1 MKNQLN
7 NLNKNITKIRNEI
20 TEYIKN
26 IPNSSSNITMINKNC
41 GIIKSSELNNNNWS
55 PNYYI
60 NSDPKSMLI
69 NILNYTKIE
78 NFAERIKFI
87 IEKKQIKNIKLNDEF
102 INNLKK
108 IILDEEHNNI
118 YRRKL
123 SK

>member
-78 NFAERIKFI
+78 NFEKSIKFI

>member
-60 NSDPKSMLI
+60 NSDTKSMLI

-78 NFAERIKFI
+78 NFEKSIKFI